1 MSEPLQTTRD
11 IQPHL
16 KGLACAALQ
25 SLGCDQE
32 PTLAEA
38 PNPEMGD
45 LGFPCFPF
53 AKILRRSPAQIA
65 QQVVEALT
73 PRLADEPLIAEVR
86 AVGPYVNFRLALGPV
101 LAVVLRELN
110 SKGADFGCGAQ
121 VDGGPIMVEFSSPNT
136 NKPQHLGHVRNNLLG
151 QSLSRILSHY
161 GHTVI
166 RANLINDRGIA
177 ICKSML
183 AYERFGEQETPKSAG
198 IKGDH
203 LVGKYYVLYAHKLGE
218 EYNAW
223 QQTTAARDAFAAWA
237 ETPKGAGKLKAWAKD
252 HGGPLSDDEALP
264 LFFKDYED
272 IWFNTHSELGRD
284 TRDMLHKWEEGDA
297 EVRALW
303 AKLNG
308 WVEDGF
314 WQTYARLGVSFER
327 LDRESET
334 WQLGRDIAHQGLE
347 RGVFEKADNGAI
359 VFDLNR
365 IGHEGH
371 KAILRGD
378 GTSLYITQDLGTAQM
393 RFEAHDLDQL
403 IYVVGNEQD
412 HHFRV
417 LFGVLGA
424 LDSER
429 YTDRCHHLS
438 YGMINLP
445 HGRMKSRE
453 GTVVDADDLMQEMV
467 DLAAQS
473 ILERYQFAGEQ
484 RTDNNGKLLPVI
496 SWKELMLR
504 SEAIGMGALK
514 YYILNYTP
522 RSPFTFDPEESLK

>member
-177 ICKSML
+177 ICKSLL
-183 AYERFGEQETPKSAG
+183 AYVRFVEQETR
-198 IKGDH
+198 
-203 LVGKYYVLYAHKLGE
+203 V
-218 EYNAW
+218 
-223 QQTTAARDAFAAWA
+223 
-237 ETPKGAGKLKAWAKD
+237 TP
-252 HGGPLSDDEALP
+252 
-264 LFFKDYED
+264 
-272 IWFNTHSELGRD
+272 
-284 TRDMLHKWEEGDA
+284 
-297 EVRALW
+297 
-303 AKLNG
+303 
-308 WVEDGF
+308 
-314 WQTYARLGVSFER
+314 
-327 LDRESET
+327 
-334 WQLGRDIAHQGLE
+334 
-347 RGVFEKADNGAI
+347 
-359 VFDLNR
+359 
-365 IGHEGH
+365 
-371 KAILRGD
+371 
-378 GTSLYITQDLGTAQM
+378 
-393 RFEAHDLDQL
+393 
-403 IYVVGNEQD
+403 
-412 HHFRV
+412 
-417 LFGVLGA
+417 
-424 LDSER
+424 
-429 YTDRCHHLS
+429 
-438 YGMINLP
+438 
-445 HGRMKSRE
+445 
-453 GTVVDADDLMQEMV
+453 TV
-467 DLAAQS
+467 
-473 ILERYQFAGEQ
+473 I
-484 RTDNNGKLLPVI
+484 
-496 SWKELMLR
+496 
-504 SEAIGMGALK
+504 
-514 YYILNYTP
+514 
-522 RSPFTFDPEESLK
+522 